1 MSGDSGE
8 IDHSMVPTQPAEVP
22 EAPGADQGAGGDTP
36 GVENGGGRR
45 PRQGGRR
52 WPGGR
57 RSKGGPNG
65 PNTAANTSGPR
76 RPRNPD
82 DPSSLPGADSR
93 AADVDPA
100 LQEPDPEPIPIQA
113 ESARFGIDL
122 KSPDRRPGIGREASD
137 SRRSANPNVDE
148 STKLHKLLADAGL
161 GSRRDMEELILA
173 GRVSVNGQP
182 SHVGQRISATDQVRV
197 NGRQVKLR
205 LPQTAPRVLLYHKPA
220 GEITTREDPRQRVT
234 VFERLP
240 RLTGSRWVAV
250 GRLDFNTE
258 GLLVFTTSGDL
269 ANRLMHPR
277 YGWEREYAVRI
288 LGRIEDEVRDQLLAG
303 IQLEDGPAAFL
314 KIDDVGGDGANHWYR
329 VVLAEGRNREVRRIF
344 EQVGLTVSRL
354 VRIRF
359 GPIGL
364 PRQLSRGR
372 WLELPEGEVQEL
384 NLLVKNAGSGSVGP
398 PGTAVDASNPEAVAQ
413 PGEPQSARI
422 GGRGRE
428 RGADRAGGKRRQNPN
443 RNQADS
449 GFAADDSRN
458 GNVALP
464 QPQGRA
470 DQFDGDDFEVFDEDE
485 RQPDFG
491 PLPAEERLSPEQLDD
506 EWQPKA
512 ANAHQEGITRLVRKG
527 DAGAAKKGSGKANRN
542 RRTRPGGGLGGLAG
556 GAALPGIQGPMTSS
570 SFRQPGQGRG
580 GSGGRAGSGPG
591 SSGTNGQQRRGP
603 RPGKPPGR
611 GRSRGPAQG

>member
-1 MSGDSGE
+1 MRD
-8 IDHSMVPTQPAEVP
+8 Q
-22 EAPGADQGAGGDTP
+22 ADGSTL
-36 GVENGGGRR
+36 
-45 PRQGGRR
+45 
-52 WPGGR
+52 
-57 RSKGGPNG
+57 
-65 PNTAANTSGPR
+65 
-76 RPRNPD
+76 PD
-82 DPSSLPGADSR
+82 DDGAE
-93 AADVDPA
+93 AAGFDPA
-100 LQEPDPEPIPIQA
+100 LAEPDPEPVPIQA
-113 ESARFGIDL
+113 ESAQFGIDL
-122 KSPDRRPGIGREASD
+122 KSTDRRPSGGREGAD
-137 SRRSANPNVDE
+137 VRRAANPNTDD

-182 SHVGQRISATDQVRV
+182 SHVGQRIVATDQVKV

-205 LPQTAPRVLLYHKPA
+205 LPQTPPRVLLYHKPA
-220 GEITTREDPRQRVT
+220 GEITTREDPKQRVT

-240 RLTGSRWVAV
+240 RLSGSRWVAV

-303 IQLEDGPAAFL
+303 VQLEDGPAAFL

-344 EQVGLTVSRL
+344 ELVGLTVSRL

-372 WLELPEGEVQEL
+372 WLELPDTEVLAL
-384 NLLVKNAGSGSVGP
+384 NQLVKRAGGDALLRAESAGKTAGESVTE
-398 PGTAVDASNPEAVAQ
+398 PGAESTESQVP
-413 PGEPQSARI
+413 RI
-422 GGRGRE
+422 NNGRGRE
-428 RGADRAGGKRRQNPN
+428 RTGEKRRQNP
-443 RNQADS
+443 RRSQADS
-449 GFAADDSRN
+449 GQSLDESRN

-464 QPQGRA
+464 NQQGGREA
-470 DQFDGDDFEVFDEDE
+470 FDGDDFELVDDDE

-506 EWQPKA
+506 EWQPKS

-542 RRTRPGGGLGGLAG
+542 RRTRPGGGQGGFAG
-556 GAALPGIQGPMTSS
+556 GAGVGVQGPMISSS
-570 SFRQPGQGRG
+570 SFRPPAQGRSGGGRG
-580 GSGGRAGSGPG
+580 GAGGFAGASGGGNNAGSGAG
-591 SSGTNGQQRRGP
+591 NGNGQPRRGP
-603 RPGKPPGR
+603 RSGKPPGSGR
-611 GRSRGPAQG
+611 GRNRGPVQG